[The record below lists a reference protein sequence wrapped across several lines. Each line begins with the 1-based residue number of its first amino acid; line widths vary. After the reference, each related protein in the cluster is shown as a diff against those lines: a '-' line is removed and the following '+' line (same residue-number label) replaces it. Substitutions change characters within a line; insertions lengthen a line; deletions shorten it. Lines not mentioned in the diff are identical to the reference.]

1 MEVKVGVVYSP
12 RELLLE
18 VEGPAEDV
26 VSAVESALG
35 ANSTAARVLWLTDRK
50 GRRVGIPV
58 DKVAYVELGVEDVSK
73 RIGFG
78 PG

>member
-1 MEVKVGVVYSP
+1 M
-12 RELLLE
+12 
-18 VEGPAEDV
+18 
-26 VSAVESALG
+26 
-35 ANSTAARVLWLTDRK
+35 LWLTDRK
-50 GRRVGIPV
+50 GRKVGIPV